1 MPAQETRAI
10 PKLAGENPLNG
21 DFGKLAQK
29 LLKEL
34 HVPGLSVAVVDGDN
48 TWTEVRI
55 EIKLIS

>member
-1 MPAQETRAI
+1 M
-10 PKLAGENPLNG
+10 AGENPLNG